1 MSLLYEDEFVSVN
14 ECALN
19 IKNFHFPS
27 KKTKHVP
34 IQAITVLW
42 FEEQDSGKCA
52 AKVWGKSQATIY
64 WALDVKRYFR
74 CIPGVA
80 RDTFNVVLDVGQ
92 KVRPGFSVANCESFM
107 EAMRSVLDYHV
118 IIVDNINL

>member
-42 FEEQDSGKCA
+42 FEVCKLNILSGK
-52 AKVWGKSQATIY
+52 QLIY
-64 WALDVKRYFR
+64 
-74 CIPGVA
+74 
-80 RDTFNVVLDVGQ
+80 TFD
-92 KVRPGFSVANCESFM
+92 
-107 EAMRSVLDYHV
+107 D
-118 IIVDNINL
+118 